1 MDNSGVNVYRLKT
14 GKNFGT
20 YLVQPCLIEK
30 EGVGLQWANY
40 YPGGK
45 SIWVDENEK
54 LVAEPITF
62 MGEEDGLNP
71 CEIQI
76 PKKNKLQ
83 NDFIQKH
90 SDYNINFEL
99 YSEELVAEKQIAEY
113 NKVDQAFA
121 IIKESNDTKLK
132 AKSLAILGME
142 AYGWSLAK
150 VKATLTKLAIENPS
164 KIIDKCEESDYKGK
178 YLAAMA
184 IYSNVVKQNDMG
196 SAVVWNSGLE
206 GVILE
211 LAKGEQPIEKLGEF
225 LTRST
230 NESLTVLQTIGEKI
244 DEINAKA
251 LEVAVPEVAE
261 SEKDKEIAKLKAML
275 SAMQEPS
282 EEVKDYVRFIGGL
295 DLKGT
300 QDEYVKRFTNLPPA
314 QSKNIQWLKNKLK
327 E

>member
-1 MDNSGVNVYRLKT
+1 MTDSGVNVYRLKT
-14 GKNFGT
+14 GKNMGMFS
-20 YLVQPCLIEK
+20 VPACLIEK

-54 LVAEPITF
+54 LTSETQWF
-62 MGEEDGLNP
+62 EGEEDGLNP
-71 CEIQI
+71 CELQVS
-76 PKKNKLQ
+76 KTNKILNEFLQ
-83 NDFIQKH
+83 RHPFMNNK
-90 SDYNINFEL
+90 FEL
-99 YSEELVAEKQIAEY
+99 YSEEIVAERQIAEY

-121 IIKESNDTKLK
+121 IIKESDDTKLK

-225 LTRST
+225 LTRTT

-244 DEINAKA
+244 DELNARV
-251 LEVAVPEVAE
+251 LEVAVPVVAE
-261 SEKDKEIAKLKAML
+261 SEKDKEIAKLKEML
-275 SAMQEPS
+275 AAMQQPETT
-282 EEVKDYVRFIGGL
+282 DYVKFVAGL

-300 QDEYVKRFTNLPPA
+300 QDEYVKRFNSLPPA
-314 QSKNIQWLKNKLK
+314 QKANITWLKNKLK

>member
-1 MDNSGVNVYRLKT
+1 MTDSGVNVYRLKT
-14 GKNFGT
+14 GKNMGMFS
-20 YLVQPCLIEK
+20 VPACLIEK

-54 LVAEPITF
+54 LTSETQWF
-62 MGEEDGLNP
+62 EGEEDGLNP
-71 CEIQI
+71 CELQVS
-76 PKKNKLQ
+76 KTNKILNEFLQ
-83 NDFIQKH
+83 RHPFMNNK
-90 SDYNINFEL
+90 FEL
-99 YSEELVAEKQIAEY
+99 YSEEIVAERQIAEY

-121 IIKESNDTKLK
+121 IIKESDDTKLK

-225 LTRST
+225 LTRTT

-244 DEINAKA
+244 DELNARA
-251 LEVAVPEVAE
+251 LEVVVPVVAE
-261 SEKDKEIAKLKAML
+261 SEKDKEIAKLKEML
-275 SAMQEPS
+275 AAMQQPETT
-282 EEVKDYVRFIGGL
+282 DYTKFVAGL

-300 QDEYVKRFTNLPPA
+300 QDEYVKRFNNLPPA